1 MYKIKIRRRFI
12 LDKHKSIKT
21 KSFIWVLSI
30 ILFVGTILIGYSYK
44 NSRDLEFEGG
54 IVKLEDNA
62 KINTLKIQQ
71 KIYLA
76 AEINQE
82 FSNVLMS
89 IRDNDEIDNKREKF
103 EKIIERSMV
112 KRPNI
117 IGYNII
123 MEPDMFDGRDSD
135 YINNDKYAENGQYI
149 SYLTIKE
156 GKANIVTVND
166 AMNYDF
172 YLEAKK
178 AGDTIISQPYN
189 FIVNGEERLMITI
202 AKPLYDKNRFIGIV
216 GIDISMQYFEKLISE
231 LINTDESMAL
241 VDDKGKI
248 IFNNFNSSL
257 NGNNIYKVG
266 LEITSITDE
275 LKVNNLIS
283 RENKDRYEVISKI
296 EIPQVSTN
304 WYICFFTDLKI
315 LTNKTVKTTYT
326 SILVGVI
333 ILIATLILLWI
344 AINKITS
351 PIIAFVEKMKKFD
364 FDKLDVK
371 LDIADNSSTEFVE
384 LSEGYSSLIDK
395 LKENLDERKRRDWIQ
410 KGQMDINDISQT
422 NHDLQNLLSQL
433 ISFVTKKIN
442 GQVGVIYLLN
452 EKSDERQ
459 YELSASYAFKR
470 RKGLPN
476 VFKFGEGLVGQA
488 ALEKEIIVVSD
499 IPKDYISINS
509 GIGSSVPTN
518 IVVIPCN
525 YQNKVVA
532 VLEIA
537 STSEFSELV
546 IEFLELAKISIGI
559 AINNI
564 LNFETVEKLLA
575 AANEYAEK
583 LQIQQEELRVT
594 NEELETQSVILK
606 DSQAELES
614 QQEELRVIN
623 EELEE
628 NTEMLETQKKE
639 LENKNNE
646 LNTSQRELEKKA
658 KDLVLSNKYKSE
670 FLANMS
676 HELRT
681 PLNSILILSELLGE
695 KNSNLT
701 EKQREFANTI
711 NTSGS
716 DLLKLINDIL
726 DLSKVEAGK
735 MEVNISK
742 MNIEDFKS
750 EILGMFEQIS
760 IKKNLQFSVD
770 ISDRLP
776 ENIMTDEIKVK
787 QIVKNL
793 ISNAFKFT
801 KKGSIKLKIKEYD
814 NKIKFEINDTGIG
827 ISNDKVKTIF
837 NAFQQEDGTISR
849 EFGGTGLGLS
859 ISMEY
864 TKLLDG
870 RLEVESTKDIGSKF
884 ILTLPV
890 TYDTFHFEKEKTNIV
905 KKVSDELIEEMNK
918 GENEK
923 LFKKPF
929 EVPYVLDDRHD
940 INDNDKVL
948 LIIDN
953 DPNFAKVI
961 MDISRAK
968 KFKVIVAETGEIGLY
983 LADYYMP
990 TGIILDIGL
999 PKIDGLEVLERL
1011 KDNKRTKKI
1020 PVNIISG
1027 GDYEGSMFEKDV
1039 DFLKKPVNKIQIE
1052 NILEHAELSG
1062 YKIDKILVVEDDEIQ
1077 KNALTELIKHD
1088 YKDIEIFSSTSG
1100 ETALEIL
1107 TENNIDL
1114 LILDLGL
1121 LDYNDFEFIERL
1133 KEDNKF
1139 SNIPIIVY
1147 TGKEFCMDEE
1157 KKLRNKVE
1165 NIIIKGDKSSQ
1176 RLLDEIKLF
1185 VHNVRKH
1192 KNIITSNDDEIF
1204 KGKTILVVDDDMRN
1218 VFALSSIL
1226 EMNKIN
1232 VEIANDGIEA
1242 LEKLKDMKKID
1253 LVLMDIMMP
1262 VMDGYEAI
1270 REIRKMDKFKDLS
1283 IIALTAKA
1291 MKGDRDACLEAGAN
1305 EYLSKPIDKNKLL
1318 SLLRVWL

>member
-1 MYKIKIRRRFI
+1 MK
-12 LDKHKSIKT
+12 KHKSIKIKGFT
-21 KSFIWVLSI
+21 WAFSI
-30 ILFVGTILIGYSYK
+30 ILFIGTILIGYSYK
-44 NSRDLEFEGG
+44 HSRDLEFEGG
-54 IVKLEDNA
+54 VFKLENNA
-62 KINTLKIQQ
+62 EINKLKIEQR
-71 KIYLA
+71 IYQD
-76 AEINQE
+76 IKVNQE
-82 FSNVLMS
+82 FSNILMS
-89 IRDNDEIDNKREKF
+89 IRDNDEIYNKREVF
-103 EKIIERSMV
+103 EKIIGQSIL
-112 KRPNI
+112 KQPNI
-117 IGYNII
+117 IGYNIV
-123 MEPDMFDGRDSD
+123 MELDAFDGRDSD

-149 SYLTIKE
+149 SYLVKE
-156 GKANIVTVND
+156 AGKVNISNINNIL
-166 AMNYDF
+166 NYDF

-178 AGDTIISQPYN
+178 AGVTIISQPYK
-189 FIVNGEERLMITI
+189 FIENGEEKLVFTI
-202 AKPLYDKNRFIGIV
+202 AEPLYEKNKFLGV
-216 GIDISMQYFEKLISE
+216 AGIDISMEYFEKLISQ
-231 LINTDESMAL
+231 LVNTGENVAL
-241 VDDKGKI
+241 VDDMGKVV
-248 IFNNFNSSL
+248 FNNFNSGL
-257 NGNNIYKVG
+257 NDNNVSKIGIEVS
-266 LEITSITDE
+266 SIIDE
-275 LKVNNLIS
+275 LKGKSLIS
-283 RENKDRYEVISKI
+283 RKNEDRYEVVSKI
-296 EIPQVSTN
+296 EIPQVDVN
-304 WYICFFTDLKI
+304 WYIYIFTDLKT
-315 LTNKTVKTTYT
+315 LTNKTMETTYR
-326 SILVGVI
+326 SIGAGII
-333 ILIATLILLWI
+333 ILIVTLMLLWI
-344 AINKITS
+344 AISKITT
-351 PIIAFVEKMKKFD
+351 PIIDFVEKMKNFD
-364 FDKLDVK
+364 FNKLDVK
-371 LDIADNSSTEFVE
+371 LDIADNSSSEFVE
-384 LSEGYSSLIDK
+384 LSKGYGSLIHK
-395 LKENLDERKRRDWIQ
+395 LKENLDERKRKNWIQ

-422 NHDLQNLLSQL
+422 NQDLQNLLGQL
-433 ISFVTKKIN
+433 ISFITKKID
-442 GQVGVIYLLN
+442 GQVGVVYLLN
-452 EKSDERQ
+452 EESDEKQ
-459 YELSASYAFKR
+459 YELAASYAFKR

-476 VFKFGEGLVGQA
+476 IFKFGEGLVGQA

-509 GIGSSVPTN
+509 GVGSSAPAN

-525 YQNKVVA
+525 YQGKVVA

-537 STSEFSELV
+537 STSEFSDAA
-546 IEFLELAKISIGI
+546 IEFLELAKINIGI

-594 NEELETQSVILK
+594 NEELETQSVVLK

-628 NTEMLETQKKE
+628 NTEMLEIQKKE

-646 LNTSQRELEKKA
+646 LNTSQKELERKA

-701 EKQREFANTI
+701 EKQRKFAKTI

-735 MEVNISK
+735 MEVNISR
-742 MNIEDFKS
+742 MNIKDFKS

-776 ENIMTDEIKVK
+776 ENIMTDEVKVK

-793 ISNAFKFT
+793 MSNAFKFT
-801 KKGSIKLKIKEYD
+801 KKGSVQLNIKEDD

-827 ISNDKVKTIF
+827 ISDDKIKTIF
-837 NAFQQEDGTISR
+837 DAFQQEDGTISR

-859 ISMEY
+859 ISKEY
-864 TKLLDG
+864 TELLG
-870 RLEVESTKDIGSKF
+870 GTLEAESTKDLGSKF

-905 KKVSDELIEEMNK
+905 KKVSDELIEEINK
-918 GENEK
+918 EEGEK

-940 INDNDKVL
+940 INDNDRVL
-948 LIIDN
+948 LIIDD

-1011 KDNKRTKKI
+1011 KNNKRTKDI

-1027 GDYEGSMFEKDV
+1027 GDYEKSMFEKDV
-1039 DFLKKPVNKIQIE
+1039 EFLKKPVSKVQIE
-1052 NILEHAELSG
+1052 NILKNAELSG
-1062 YKIDKILVVEDDEIQ
+1062 YKIDKILVVEDDKIQ
-1077 KNALTELIKHD
+1077 NDALTELIKND
-1088 YKDIEIFSSTSG
+1088 YKDIEIFSSRSG
-1100 ETALEIL
+1100 ENALEIL

-1133 KEDNKF
+1133 KEDSNF

-1147 TGKEFCMDEE
+1147 TGKEICMDEE
-1157 KKLRNKVE
+1157 KELRNKVE

-1185 VHNVRKH
+1185 VHNVKEH
-1192 KNIITSNDDEIF
+1192 KNVVTSNDDEIF
-1204 KGKTILVVDDDMRN
+1204 KDKTILVVDDDMRN

-1226 EMNKIN
+1226 EMNGID
-1232 VEIANDGIEA
+1232 VEVANDGVEA
-1242 LEKLKDMKKID
+1242 LKKLKDMKKPD

-1262 VMDGYEAI
+1262 LMDGYEAI
-1270 REIRKMDKFKDLS
+1270 REIRKMDKFKNLS

>member
-1 MYKIKIRRRFI
+1 MEKHRSVKI
-12 LDKHKSIKT
+12 
-21 KSFIWVLSI
+21 KSFIWAFSI
-30 ILFVGTILIGYSYK
+30 ILFVGMTLIGYSYK
-44 NSRDLEFEGG
+44 NSRDLEFKDGV
-54 IVKLEDNA
+54 IKLEDKAN
-62 KINTLKIQQ
+62 INTLKIQQ
-71 KIYLA
+71 KIYHTA
-76 AEINQE
+76 DINQE

-89 IRDNDEIDNKREKF
+89 IRANDNIGDKRQNF
-103 EKIIERSMV
+103 EKIIERSMI

-123 MEPDMFDGRDSD
+123 MEPNMFGGKDSD
-135 YINNDKYAENGQYI
+135 YINNEKYAENGQYI

-156 GKANIVTVND
+156 GKANIIAIND
-166 AMNYDF
+166 AVNYDF

-178 AGDTIISQPYN
+178 AGDTIISKPYN
-189 FIVNGEERLMITI
+189 FVVNGEKRLIITI
-202 AKPLYDKNRFIGIV
+202 AKPLYDRNKFIGVV

-231 LINTDESMAL
+231 FINTNENMAL
-241 VDDKGKI
+241 IDDKGKI
-248 IFNNFNSSL
+248 IFNNFNSGL
-257 NGNNIYKVG
+257 NGNNIYKIR
-266 LEITSITDE
+266 LEITSIVDE
-275 LKVNNLIS
+275 LKLKKIIS

-304 WYICFFTDLKI
+304 WYIYFFTDLKV
-315 LTNKTVKTTYT
+315 LTNKTVKTTYR
-326 SILVGVI
+326 SITAGII
-333 ILIATLILLWI
+333 ILIVTLGLLWI

-351 PIIAFVEKMKKFD
+351 PIIDFVKRMKNFD
-364 FDKLDVK
+364 FNKLDVK
-371 LDIADNSSTEFVE
+371 LDIEKNSSTEFVE
-384 LSEGYSSLIDK
+384 LSKGYASLIDK

-410 KGQMDINDISQT
+410 KGQMDINHISQT
-422 NHDLQNLLSQL
+422 THDLQNLLSQL
-433 ISFVTKKIN
+433 ISFVTKKID
-442 GQVGVIYLLN
+442 GQVGVLYLLN
-452 EKSDERQ
+452 EKSDEKQ
-459 YELSASYAFKR
+459 YELAASYAFKR

-476 VFKFGEGLVGQA
+476 GFKFGEGLVGQA
-488 ALEKEIIVVSD
+488 ALEKDLIVVSD
-499 IPKDYISINS
+499 LPKDYISINS
-509 GIGSSVPTN
+509 GVGSSSPTN

-537 STSEFSELV
+537 STSEFSDLV
-546 IEFLELAKISIGI
+546 IEFLELAQISIGI

-564 LNFETVEKLLA
+564 LNFEAVEKLLV

-583 LQIQQEELRVT
+583 LQVQQEELRVT
-594 NEELETQSVILK
+594 NEELETQSVVLK

-628 NTEMLETQKKE
+628 NTEMLEIQKKE

-646 LNTSQRELEKKA
+646 LNISQKELEKKA

-701 EKQREFANTI
+701 EKQREFAKTI

-750 EILGMFEQIS
+750 EIFGMFEQIS
-760 IKKNLQFSVD
+760 IKNNLQFSID
-770 ISDRLP
+770 ISDKLP
-776 ENIMTDEIKVK
+776 ENVMTDEVKVK
-787 QIVKNL
+787 QIIKNL

-801 KKGSIKLKIKEYD
+801 KQGSVNLNIREYD

-827 ISNDKVKTIF
+827 ISDDKIKSIF
-837 NAFQQEDGTISR
+837 DAFQQEDGTISR

-864 TKLLDG
+864 ANLLG
-870 RLEVESTKDIGSKF
+870 GTLEVESTKDVGSKF

-890 TYDTFHFEKEKTNIV
+890 TYDTFHFEKEKTNVV
-905 KKVSDELIEEMNK
+905 KKVSDELIEEINK
-918 GENEK
+918 EEGEK

-940 INDNDKVL
+940 INDNDKIL
-948 LIIDN
+948 LIIDD

-968 KFKVIVAETGEIGLY
+968 NFKVIVAETGEIGLY

-1011 KDNKRTKKI
+1011 KNNKRTKNI

-1027 GDYEGSMFEKDV
+1027 GDYEKSMFEKDV
-1039 DFLKKPVNKIQIE
+1039 EFLKKPVSKTQIE
-1052 NILEHAELSG
+1052 NILEGAGLNG
-1062 YKIDKILVVEDDEIQ
+1062 YKINKILVVEDDKIQ
-1077 KNALTELIKHD
+1077 NDALTELIKHD
-1088 YKDIEIFSSTSG
+1088 YKDIEILSSTSG
-1100 ETALEIL
+1100 EDALEVL
-1107 TENNIDL
+1107 TENSVDL

-1133 KEDNKF
+1133 KEDENF

-1147 TGKEFCMDEE
+1147 TGKEICMDEE

-1165 NIIIKGDKSSQ
+1165 NIIIKGDRSSQ

-1185 VHNVRKH
+1185 VHNVKKH
-1192 KNIITSNDDEIF
+1192 KNVVTSNDDEIF
-1204 KGKTILVVDDDMRN
+1204 KDKKILVVDDDMRN

-1226 EMNKIN
+1226 EMNGID

-1242 LEKLKDMKKID
+1242 LEKLKDMEKID

-1270 REIRKMDKFKDLS
+1270 REIRKMNEFKELS

-1291 MKGDRDACLEAGAN
+1291 MKGDRDSCLEAGAN
-1305 EYLSKPIDKNKLL
+1305 EYLSKPIETNKLL

>member
-1 MYKIKIRRRFI
+1 MKKHRSVKI
-12 LDKHKSIKT
+12 
-21 KSFIWVLSI
+21 KSFIWAFSI
-30 ILFVGTILIGYSYK
+30 IIFVGMIMIVHSYK
-44 NSRDLEFEGG
+44 HSRDLEFEGG
-54 IVKLEDNA
+54 VFKLEGDA

-71 KIYLA
+71 KIYQI
-76 AEINQE
+76 AEINRE
-82 FSNVLMS
+82 FSDILMS
-89 IRDNDEIDNKREKF
+89 IRENDDIDNKRENF
-103 EKIIERSMV
+103 EKIIERSML
-112 KRPNI
+112 KQPNI
-117 IGYNII
+117 IGYNIV
-123 MEPDMFDGRDSD
+123 MEPNTFDGRDSD
-135 YINNDKYAENGQYI
+135 YLNNDKYAENGQYI
-149 SYLTIKE
+149 SYLVKEAGKVNINTIN
-156 GKANIVTVND
+156 NILD
-166 AMNYDF
+166 YDF

-178 AGDTIISQPYN
+178 EGMAIISQPYK
-189 FIVNGEERLMITI
+189 FIENSEEKLVFTI
-202 AKPLYDKNRFIGIV
+202 AKPLYEKNKFLGVV
-216 GIDISMQYFEKLISE
+216 GIDISMEYFKELISGFINPNE
-231 LINTDESMAL
+231 SIVLI
-241 VDDKGKI
+241 DDKGSM

-257 NGNNIYKVG
+257 NDKNISKTGIEVS
-266 LEITSITDE
+266 SIIDE
-275 LKVNNLIS
+275 LKGKSLIS
-283 RENKDRYEVISKI
+283 RENEDRYEVISKI
-296 EIPQVSTN
+296 EIPQVKTN
-304 WYICFFTDLKI
+304 WYIYIFTDLKI
-315 LTNKTVKTTYT
+315 LTNKTMETTYR
-326 SILVGVI
+326 SIAAGII
-333 ILIATLILLWI
+333 ILIVTLGLLWF
-344 AINKITS
+344 AIDKVTS
-351 PIIAFVEKMKKFD
+351 PIIGFVKKMKKFD
-364 FDKLDVK
+364 INKLDVN
-371 LDIADNSSTEFVE
+371 LDIEDNSSTEFIE
-384 LSEGYSSLIDK
+384 LSNGYASLINK
-395 LKENLDERKRRDWIQ
+395 LKENLDGRKRRDWIQ

-422 NHDLQNLLSQL
+422 TQNLQNLLSQL
-433 ISFVTKKIN
+433 ISFVTKKVD
-442 GQVGVIYLLN
+442 GQVGVVYLLD
-452 EKSDERQ
+452 EKSDEKQ
-459 YELSASYAFKR
+459 YELAASYAFKR

-476 VFKFGEGLVGQA
+476 GFKLGEGLVGQA
-488 ALEKEIIVVSD
+488 ALEKDIIVVSD

-509 GIGSSVPTN
+509 GVGSSSPAN

-537 STSEFSELV
+537 STSEFSDLV

-564 LNFETVEKLLA
+564 LNFETVEQLLA

-583 LQIQQEELRVT
+583 LQVQQEELRVT
-594 NEELETQSVILK
+594 NEELETQSVVLK

-628 NTEMLETQKKE
+628 NTQMLEIQKKE

-646 LNTSQRELEKKA
+646 LNMSQKELEEKA

-681 PLNSILILSELLGE
+681 PLNSILILSELLSE
-695 KNSNLT
+695 KDSNLT
-701 EKQREFANTI
+701 EKQREFAKTI

-750 EILGMFEQIS
+750 EIFGMFEQIS
-760 IKKNLQFSVD
+760 IKKNLKFSID
-770 ISDRLP
+770 ISEKLP
-776 ENIMTDEIKVK
+776 ENVMTDEVKVK
-787 QIVKNL
+787 QIIKNL

-801 KKGSIKLKIKEYD
+801 KQGSVDLNVREYE
-814 NKIKFEINDTGIG
+814 NKIKFEITDTGIG
-827 ISNDKVKTIF
+827 ISEDKIKSIF
-837 NAFQQEDGTISR
+837 DAFQQEDGTINR

-864 TKLLDG
+864 AELLG
-870 RLEVESTKDIGSKF
+870 GTLEVESTKDVGSKF

-890 TYDTFHFEKEKTNIV
+890 TYDTFHFEKEKTNVV
-905 KKVSDELIEEMNK
+905 KKISDDLIEEINK
-918 GENEK
+918 EEGEK

-929 EVPYVLDDRHD
+929 EVPYVLDDRHE

-948 LIIDN
+948 LIIDD

-968 KFKVIVAETGEIGLY
+968 NFKVIVAETGEVGLY

-1011 KDNKRTKKI
+1011 KDNKRTKDI

-1027 GDYEGSMFEKDV
+1027 GDYEKSMFEKDV
-1039 DFLKKPVNKIQIE
+1039 EFLKKPVSKTQIE
-1052 NILEHAELSG
+1052 KILEGSELSG
-1062 YKIDKILVVEDDEIQ
+1062 HKIEKILVVEDDKIQ
-1077 KNALTELIKHD
+1077 NDALTELIKND
-1088 YKDIEIFSSTSG
+1088 YKDIEIFSSRSG
-1100 ETALEIL
+1100 ESALKIMS
-1107 TENNIDL
+1107 ENNIDL

-1121 LDYNDFEFIERL
+1121 LDYNNFEFIEKL

-1147 TGKEFCMDEE
+1147 TGKEICMEEE

-1165 NIIIKGDKSSQ
+1165 NIIIKGDRSSQ

-1185 VHNVRKH
+1185 VHNVKKQ
-1192 KNIITSNDDEIF
+1192 KNVVISNDDEIF
-1204 KGKTILVVDDDMRN
+1204 KDKTILVVDDDMRN

-1226 EMNKIN
+1226 EMNGID

-1270 REIRKMDKFKDLS
+1270 REIRKMNEFKDLS

-1291 MKGDRDACLEAGAN
+1291 MKGDRDSCLEAGAN

>member
-1 MYKIKIRRRFI
+1 MKKHRSVKI
-12 LDKHKSIKT
+12 
-21 KSFIWVLSI
+21 KSFIWAFSI
-30 ILFVGTILIGYSYK
+30 ILFVGMTLIGYSYK
-44 NSRDLEFEGG
+44 NSRDLEFKDGV
-54 IVKLEDNA
+54 IKLEDKAN
-62 KINTLKIQQ
+62 INTLKIQQ
-71 KIYLA
+71 KIYHTA
-76 AEINQE
+76 DINQE
-82 FSNVLMS
+82 FSNILMS
-89 IRDNDEIDNKREKF
+89 IRANDDIDNKRQNF
-103 EKIIERSMV
+103 EKIIERSMI

-123 MEPDMFDGRDSD
+123 MEPDMFDGKDSD

-149 SYLTIKE
+149 SYFTIKE
-156 GKANIVTVND
+156 GKANIITIND
-166 AMNYDF
+166 ALSYDF

-178 AGDTIISQPYN
+178 AGDTIISKPYN
-189 FIVNGEERLMITI
+189 FIVNGEKRLIITI
-202 AKPLYDKNRFIGIV
+202 AKPLYDRNKFIGVV

-231 LINTDESMAL
+231 FVNTNENMAL
-241 VDDKGKI
+241 VDDRGKI

-257 NGNNIYKVG
+257 NGNNIYKIG
-266 LEITSITDE
+266 LEITSIVDE
-275 LKVNNLIS
+275 LKLKKLIS
-283 RENKDRYEVISKI
+283 RENKDRYEVVSKI
-296 EIPQVSTN
+296 EIPEVSTN
-304 WYICFFTDLKI
+304 WYIYFFTDLSV
-315 LTNKTVKTTYT
+315 LTNKTVKTTYR
-326 SILVGVI
+326 SIAAGII
-333 ILIATLILLWI
+333 ILIVTLGLLWI

-351 PIIAFVEKMKKFD
+351 PIIEFVKKMKNFD
-364 FDKLDVK
+364 FNKLDVN
-371 LDIADNSSTEFVE
+371 LDIEDNSSTEFVE
-384 LSEGYSSLIDK
+384 LSNGYASLINK
-395 LKENLDERKRRDWIQ
+395 LKENLDERKCRDWIQ
-410 KGQMDINDISQT
+410 KGQMDINHISQT
-422 NHDLQNLLSQL
+422 THDLQNLLSQL
-433 ISFVTKKIN
+433 ISFVTKKID
-442 GQVGVIYLLN
+442 GQVGVLYLLN
-452 EKSDERQ
+452 ENSDEKQ
-459 YELSASYAFKR
+459 YELAASYAFKR
-470 RKGLPN
+470 RKGLPDG
-476 VFKFGEGLVGQA
+476 FKFGEGLVGQA
-488 ALEKEIIVVSD
+488 ALEKDIIVVSD
-499 IPKDYISINS
+499 LPKDYISINS
-509 GIGSSVPTN
+509 GVGNSSPAN

-537 STSEFSELV
+537 STSEFSDLV

-583 LQIQQEELRVT
+583 LQVQQEELRVT
-594 NEELETQSVILK
+594 NEELETQSVVLK

-628 NTEMLETQKKE
+628 NTEMLEIQKKE
-639 LENKNNE
+639 LENKNHE
-646 LNTSQRELEKKA
+646 LNISQKELEKKA

-701 EKQREFANTI
+701 EKQREFAKTI

-742 MNIEDFKS
+742 MNIQDFKS
-750 EILGMFEQIS
+750 EIFGMFEQIS
-760 IKKNLQFSVD
+760 IKKDLEFAID

-776 ENIMTDEIKVK
+776 ENVMTDEVKVK
-787 QIVKNL
+787 QIIKNL

-801 KKGSIKLKIKEYD
+801 KQGSVNLTIRECD
-814 NKIKFEINDTGIG
+814 NKIKFEINDSGIG
-827 ISNDKVKTIF
+827 ISDDKIKSIF
-837 NAFQQEDGTISR
+837 DAFQQEDGTISR

-864 TKLLDG
+864 ANLLG
-870 RLEVESTKDIGSKF
+870 GTLEVESTKDVGSKF
-884 ILTLPV
+884 TLTLPV
-890 TYDTFHFEKEKTNIV
+890 TYDTFHFEKEKTNVV
-905 KKVSDELIEEMNK
+905 KKVSDELIEEINK
-918 GENEK
+918 EEGEK

-940 INDNDKVL
+940 IDNNDKVL
-948 LIIDN
+948 LIVDD

-968 KFKVIVAETGEIGLY
+968 NFKVIVAETGEVGLY

-1011 KDNKRTKKI
+1011 KSNKRTKDI
-1020 PVNIISG
+1020 PVNVISG
-1027 GDYEGSMFEKDV
+1027 GDYEKSMFEQDV
-1039 DFLKKPVNKIQIE
+1039 EFLKKPVSKTQIE
-1052 NILEHAELSG
+1052 NILEGAELSG
-1062 YKIDKILVVEDDEIQ
+1062 YKIDKILVVEDDKIQ
-1077 KNALTELIKHD
+1077 NDALTELIRHD
-1088 YKDIEIFSSTSG
+1088 YKDIEILSSRSG
-1100 ETALEIL
+1100 EDALEIL
-1107 TENNIDL
+1107 TANNIDL

-1133 KEDNKF
+1133 KEDNNF

-1147 TGKEFCMDEE
+1147 TGKEICIDEE
-1157 KKLRNKVE
+1157 KRLRNKVE
-1165 NIIIKGDKSSQ
+1165 NIIIKGDRSSQ

-1185 VHNVRKH
+1185 VHNVKKH
-1192 KNIITSNDDEIF
+1192 KNIVASNDDEIF
-1204 KGKTILVVDDDMRN
+1204 KDKTILVVDDDMRN

-1226 EMNKIN
+1226 EMNGIN

-1242 LEKLKDMKKID
+1242 LEKLKNMKKTD

-1270 REIRKMDKFKDLS
+1270 REIRKLNEFKDLS

-1291 MKGDRDACLEAGAN
+1291 MKGDRDSCLEAGAN

>member
-1 MYKIKIRRRFI
+1 MGKHRSVKI
-12 LDKHKSIKT
+12 
-21 KSFIWVLSI
+21 KSFIWTFSI
-30 ILFVGTILIGYSYK
+30 ILFIGTIMIINSYK
-44 NSRDLEFEGG
+44 HSRYLEVEGG
-54 IVKLEDNA
+54 IARLEDKAN
-62 KINTLKIQQ
+62 INTLKIQQ
-71 KIYLA
+71 KIDHT
-76 AEINQE
+76 AEINQV
-82 FSNVLMS
+82 FSDILMS
-89 IRDNDEIDNKREKF
+89 IRDNDRLDSKRQNF
-103 EKIIERSMV
+103 EKIIERNMI

-123 MEPDMFDGRDSD
+123 IEPNMFDGKDSD
-135 YINNDKYAENGQYI
+135 YINNEKYSESGQYI

-156 GKANIVTVND
+156 GKANIITIND
-166 AMNYDF
+166 PMDYDF
-172 YLEAKK
+172 YLEVKK
-178 AGDTIISQPYN
+178 SRDTIISKPYN
-189 FIVNGEERLMITI
+189 FIVNGEKKLIITI
-202 AKPLYDKNRFIGIV
+202 AKPLYDGNKFIGVV
-216 GIDISMQYFEKLISE
+216 GIDISMEYFEELISE
-231 LINTDESMAL
+231 FINTNEKMAL

-248 IFNNFNSSL
+248 ISNNFNSNL
-257 NGNNIYKVG
+257 NGNNIYKIG
-266 LEITSITDE
+266 LEITSIVDE
-275 LKVNNLIS
+275 LKIKKIIS

-304 WYICFFTDLKI
+304 WYIYFFTDLKV
-315 LTNKTVKTTYT
+315 LTNKTIKTTYKN
-326 SILVGVI
+326 IAVGII
-333 ILIATLILLWI
+333 ILIVTLGLLWI
-344 AINKITS
+344 AINKVTS
-351 PIIAFVEKMKKFD
+351 PIIDFVKKMKNFD
-364 FDKLDVK
+364 FNKLDVK
-371 LDIADNSSTEFVE
+371 LDIEDNSSTEFIE
-384 LSEGYSSLIDK
+384 LSNGYASLINK
-395 LKENLDERKRRDWIQ
+395 LKENLDERKRRDWVQ
-410 KGQMDINDISQT
+410 KGQMDINHISQT
-422 NHDLQNLLSQL
+422 NTDLQNLLSQL
-433 ISFVTKKIN
+433 ISFVTKKID

-452 EKSDERQ
+452 EQLEEKE
-459 YELSASYAFKR
+459 YKLAASYAFKR
-470 RKGLPN
+470 RKGLLN
-476 VFKFGEGLVGQA
+476 GFKLGEGLVGQA
-488 ALEKEIIVVSD
+488 ALEKDIIVVSD

-509 GIGSSVPTN
+509 GVGSSSPTN

-537 STSEFSELV
+537 STSEFSDLV

-564 LNFETVEKLLA
+564 LNFETVEKLLI
-575 AANEYAEK
+575 AANEYTEK
-583 LQIQQEELRVT
+583 LQVQQEELRVT
-594 NEELETQSVILK
+594 NEELETQSVVLK

-628 NTEMLETQKKE
+628 NTDMLEVQKKD

-646 LNTSQRELEKKA
+646 LNTSQKELEKKA

-695 KNSNLT
+695 KNSSLT
-701 EKQREFANTI
+701 EKQREFAKII

-750 EILGMFEQIS
+750 EMFGMFEQIS
-760 IKKNLQFSVD
+760 IKKNLEFSID
-770 ISDRLP
+770 ISEKFPKDV
-776 ENIMTDEIKVK
+776 MTDEVKVK

-801 KKGSIKLKIKEYD
+801 KYGSINLNIKEYD
-814 NKIKFEINDTGIG
+814 NKIKFEINDTGVG
-827 ISNDKVKTIF
+827 ISDDNIKSIF
-837 NAFQQEDGTISR
+837 DAFQQEDGTISR

-864 TKLLDG
+864 AKLLG
-870 RLEVESTKDIGSKF
+870 GILEVESVKETGSKF

-890 TYDTFHFEKEKTNIV
+890 TYDTSHLKKEKTNLV
-905 KKVSDELIEEMNK
+905 KTVSLELIEKISKEN
-918 GENEK
+918 GEKK
-923 LFKKPF
+923 LKTPI
-929 EVPYVLDDRHD
+929 EVPYVLDDRND
-940 INDNDKVL
+940 INCGDKVL
-948 LIIDN
+948 LIIDD
-953 DPNFAKVI
+953 DPNFAKII
-961 MDISRAK
+961 MNISRGK
-968 KFKVIVAETGEIGLY
+968 NFKVIVAETGEVGLY

-1011 KDNKRTKKI
+1011 KNNKRTKDI

-1027 GDYEGSMFEKDV
+1027 GDYEKSMFEKDV
-1039 DFLKKPVNKIQIE
+1039 EFLKKPVSKAQIE
-1052 NILEHAELSG
+1052 NVLEGAELG
-1062 YKIDKILVVEDDEIQ
+1062 GNKIHKILVVEDNRIQ
-1077 KNALTELIKHD
+1077 NDALTELIKHD
-1088 YKDIEIFSSTSG
+1088 YKEIEILSSTSG
-1100 ETALEIL
+1100 ENALEIMS
-1107 TENNIDL
+1107 ENNIDL

-1133 KEDNKF
+1133 KEDSNF
-1139 SNIPIIVY
+1139 SSIPIIVY
-1147 TGKEFCMDEE
+1147 TGKEICMDEE
-1157 KKLRNKVE
+1157 KKLRKKVE

-1185 VHNVRKH
+1185 VHNVKTH
-1192 KNIITSNDDEIF
+1192 KNIVISNDDEIF
-1204 KGKTILVVDDDMRN
+1204 KDKTILVVDDDMRN

-1226 EMNKIN
+1226 EMNGID
-1232 VEIANDGIEA
+1232 VEIANDGMES
-1242 LEKLKDMKKID
+1242 LKKLKEMKKID

-1270 REIRKMDKFKDLS
+1270 REIRKMNEFKDLS

-1291 MKGDRDACLEAGAN
+1291 MKGDRNSCLEAGAN

>member
-1 MYKIKIRRRFI
+1 MKKHRSIKI
-12 LDKHKSIKT
+12 
-21 KSFIWVLSI
+21 KSFIWTFSI
-30 ILFVGTILIGYSYK
+30 IFFMGIILIGYSYK
-44 NSRDLEFEGG
+44 QSRDLELEGG
-54 IVKLEDNA
+54 IVRLEDNTE
-62 KINTLKIQQ
+62 INTLKIKQ
-71 KIYLA
+71 IFYNA
-76 AEINQE
+76 AEISQN
-82 FSNVLMS
+82 FSDILIS
-89 IRDNDEIDNKREKF
+89 IKNNDRMDNKRENY
-103 EKIIERSMV
+103 EKIIEQSMI
-112 KRPNI
+112 KQTKI

-123 MEPDMFDGRDSD
+123 MEPDMFDGRDSE
-135 YINNDKYAENGQYI
+135 YINNDKYAKNGQYI

-156 GKANIVTVND
+156 GKANIVNVDD

-178 AGDTIISQPYN
+178 VGDTIISKPYN
-189 FIVNGEERLMITI
+189 FIVNGENKLIITI
-202 AKPLYDKNRFIGIV
+202 AKPLYNKKQFIGVV
-216 GIDISMQYFEKLISE
+216 GIDISMEYFEKIVLGFM
-231 LINTDESMAL
+231 NKDEKMVL
-241 VDDKGKI
+241 VDEAGKI
-248 IFNNFNSSL
+248 IFNSYDVNL
-257 NGNNIYKVG
+257 NNKNVSEFGVEMSPI
-266 LEITSITDE
+266 IDE
-275 LKVNNLIS
+275 LNIKNSIS
-283 RENKDRYEVISKI
+283 RERIERYEIISKI
-296 EIPQVSTN
+296 KIPQINTN
-304 WYICFFTDLKI
+304 WYVCFFTDLKV
-315 LTNKTVKTTYT
+315 LTNKTVKTTYR
-326 SILVGVI
+326 SITIGVM
-333 ILIATLILLWI
+333 ILIVTLGLLWI
-344 AINKITS
+344 AIDKITL
-351 PIIAFVEKMKKFD
+351 PIVAFIEKMKKFD
-364 FDKLDVK
+364 LDKLDVK
-371 LDIADNSSTEFVE
+371 FDVEDNSSIEFVE
-384 LSEGYSSLIDK
+384 LSKGYSSLIDK
-395 LKENLDERKRRDWIQ
+395 LKENLDERKSRDWVQ
-410 KGQMDINDISQT
+410 KGQMDLNDISQT
-422 NHDLQNLLSQL
+422 SHDLQNLLIQL
-433 ISFVTKKIN
+433 ISFITKKID

-452 EKSDERQ
+452 EKSQEKQ

-476 VFKFGEGLVGQA
+476 VFKIGEGLIGQA

-509 GIGSSVPTN
+509 GVGSSVPAN

-525 YQNKVVA
+525 YQDKVVA

-564 LNFETVEKLLA
+564 LNFETVEKLLD

-594 NEELETQSVILK
+594 NEELETQSVVLK

-646 LNTSQRELEKKA
+646 LNISQKDSEKKA

-701 EKQREFANTI
+701 EKQMEFANTI

-750 EILGMFEQIS
+750 EMLGMFEQLS
-760 IKKNLQFSVD
+760 IKKNLQFIVD
-770 ISDRLP
+770 ISDKLP
-776 ENIMTDEIKVK
+776 GNIMTDEVKVK
-787 QIVKNL
+787 QIIKNL

-801 KKGSIKLKIKEYD
+801 KNGSVKLNIREYN
-814 NKIKFEINDTGIG
+814 NKIKFEIKDTGIG
-827 ISNDKVKTIF
+827 ISDDKIKSIF
-837 NAFQQEDGTISR
+837 DAFQQEDGTISR

-864 TKLLDG
+864 ADLLG
-870 RLEVESTKDIGSKF
+870 GTLEVESTKDIGSKF

-890 TYDTFHFEKEKTNIV
+890 TYDTFNFEKEKTNIV
-905 KKVSDELIEEMNK
+905 KKVSDELIEEINK
-918 GENEK
+918 EEGEK

-929 EVPYVLDDRHD
+929 EVPYVLDDRHE

-948 LIIDN
+948 LIIDD
-953 DPNFAKVI
+953 DPNFAKII

-968 KFKVIVAETGEIGLY
+968 EFKVIVAETGEIGLY

-1011 KDNKRTKKI
+1011 KNNKRTKKI

-1027 GDYEGSMFEKDV
+1027 GDYEKSMSEKDV
-1039 DFLKKPVNKIQIE
+1039 EFLKKPVSKAQIE
-1052 NILEHAELSG
+1052 NILEDAELSG
-1062 YKIDKILVVEDDEIQ
+1062 YKIDKILLVEDDKIHNE
-1077 KNALTELIKHD
+1077 ALTKLIKHD
-1088 YKDIEIFSSTSG
+1088 YKDIEVLSSRSG
-1100 ETALEIL
+1100 RNALEIL

-1121 LDYNDFEFIERL
+1121 LDYNNFEFIEKL
-1133 KEDNKF
+1133 KENNKF

-1147 TGKEFCMDEE
+1147 TGKEICMEEE

-1165 NIIIKGDKSSQ
+1165 NIIIKGEKSSQ

-1192 KNIITSNDDEIF
+1192 KDVIISNDDEIF
-1204 KGKTILVVDDDMRN
+1204 KDKTILVVDDDMRN

-1226 EMNKIN
+1226 EVNGIN
-1232 VEIANDGIEA
+1232 IEIANDGLEA
-1242 LEKLKDMKKID
+1242 LEKLKDIKKID

-1270 REIRKMDKFKDLS
+1270 REIRKINEFKDLS
-1283 IIALTAKA
+1283 IVALTAKA

>member
-1 MYKIKIRRRFI
+1 ME
-12 LDKHKSIKT
+12 KHRSVKR
-21 KSFIWVLSI
+21 KSFIWAFSI
-30 ILFVGTILIGYSYK
+30 IFFVGTIMIAHSYK

-54 IVKLEDNA
+54 IVRLEGDA
-62 KINTLKIQQ
+62 SINTLKIQQ
-71 KIYLA
+71 KIYQMT
-76 AEINQE
+76 EINRE
-82 FSNVLMS
+82 FSDILMS
-89 IRDNDEIDNKREKF
+89 IRNNDEIYNKREKF
-103 EKIIERSMV
+103 EKNIEQSIL
-112 KRPNI
+112 KQPNI
-117 IGYNII
+117 IGYNIV
-123 MEPDMFDGRDSD
+123 MEPNAFDGRDSD

-149 SYLTIKE
+149 SYLIKE
-156 GKANIVTVND
+156 AGKVDINNINNIL
-166 AMNYDF
+166 NYDF

-178 AGDTIISQPYN
+178 AGVTIISQPYK
-189 FIVNGEERLMITI
+189 FIENGEEKLVFTI
-202 AKPLYDKNRFIGIV
+202 AKPLYEKNKFLGVV
-216 GIDISMQYFEKLISE
+216 GIDVSMQYFEKLISGFV
-231 LINTDESMAL
+231 NPNESIAL
-241 VDDKGKI
+241 VDDKGNM

-257 NGNNIYKVG
+257 NGNNIYKIG
-266 LEITSITDE
+266 LEITPIIDE
-275 LKVNNLIS
+275 LKLKKLIS
-283 RENKDRYEVISKI
+283 RENKDRYEVVSKI
-296 EIPQVSTN
+296 EIPQVRTN
-304 WYICFFTDLKI
+304 WYIYFFTDLKV
-315 LTNKTVKTTYT
+315 LTNKTVKTTYR
-326 SILVGVI
+326 SIAVGII
-333 ILIATLILLWI
+333 ILIVTLGLLWI

-351 PIIAFVEKMKKFD
+351 PIIDFVKKMRD
-364 FDKLDVK
+364 FDLNKLDVN
-371 LDIADNSSTEFVE
+371 LDIEKNSSTEFVE
-384 LSEGYSSLIDK
+384 LSTGYASLINK
-395 LKENLDERKRRDWIQ
+395 LKENLDERKRRDWIR
-410 KGQMDINDISQT
+410 KGQMDINHISQT
-422 NHDLQNLLSQL
+422 THDLQNLLSQL
-433 ISFVTKKIN
+433 ISFITKKID
-442 GQVGVIYLLN
+442 GQVGVLYLLN
-452 EKSDERQ
+452 EKSDEKQ
-459 YELSASYAFKR
+459 YELAASYAFKK
-470 RKGLPN
+470 RKGLPDD
-476 VFKFGEGLVGQA
+476 FKFGEGLVGQA

-499 IPKDYISINS
+499 LPKDYISINS
-509 GIGSSVPTN
+509 GVGSTSPAN
-518 IVVIPCN
+518 IIVIPCN

-537 STSEFSELV
+537 STLEFSDLV
-546 IEFLELAKISIGI
+546 IEFLELAQISIGI

-583 LQIQQEELRVT
+583 LQVQQEELRVT
-594 NEELETQSVILK
+594 NEELETQSVVLK

-628 NTEMLETQKKE
+628 NTEMLEIQKKE

-646 LNTSQRELEKKA
+646 LNISQKELEKKA

-701 EKQREFANTI
+701 EKQREFAKTI

-742 MNIEDFKS
+742 MDIEDFKS
-750 EILGMFEQIS
+750 EMFGMFEQIS
-760 IKKNLQFSVD
+760 IRKNLEFLINVSKE
-770 ISDRLP
+770 LP
-776 ENIMTDEIKVK
+776 GNVMTDEVKVK
-787 QIVKNL
+787 QIIKNL

-801 KKGSIKLKIKEYD
+801 KQGSVNLNIRECD

-827 ISNDKVKTIF
+827 ISDDKIKSIF
-837 NAFQQEDGTISR
+837 DAFQQEDGTISR

-864 TKLLDG
+864 AELLG
-870 RLEVESTKDIGSKF
+870 GTLEVESTKDIGSKF
-884 ILTLPV
+884 TLTLPV
-890 TYDTFHFEKEKTNIV
+890 TYDTFHFEKEKTNVV
-905 KKVSDELIEEMNK
+905 KKVSDELIEELNK
-918 GENEK
+918 EVGEK

-929 EVPYVLDDRHD
+929 EIPYVLDDRHD
-940 INDNDKVL
+940 IDNNDKVL
-948 LIIDN
+948 LIIDD

-968 KFKVIVAETGEIGLY
+968 NFKVIVAETGEVGLY

-990 TGIILDIGL
+990 TGVILDIGL

-1011 KDNKRTKKI
+1011 KNNKRTMNI

-1027 GDYEGSMFEKDV
+1027 GDYEKSMFEKDV
-1039 DFLKKPVNKIQIE
+1039 EFLKKPVSKTQIE
-1052 NILEHAELSG
+1052 NILEGAELNG
-1062 YKIDKILVVEDDEIQ
+1062 YKIDKILVVEDDKIQ
-1077 KNALTELIKHD
+1077 NDALTELIKHD
-1088 YKDIEIFSSTSG
+1088 YKDIEILSSTSG
-1100 ETALEIL
+1100 EDALEIL

-1133 KEDNKF
+1133 KEDSNF

-1147 TGKEFCMDEE
+1147 TGKEICMDEE

-1185 VHNVRKH
+1185 VHNVKKH
-1192 KNIITSNDDEIF
+1192 KNVVTSNDYEIF
-1204 KGKTILVVDDDMRN
+1204 KDKKILVVDDDMRN

-1226 EMNKIN
+1226 EMNGID

-1242 LEKLKDMKKID
+1242 LEKLKDMEKID

-1262 VMDGYEAI
+1262 VMDGYEAM
-1270 REIRKMDKFKDLS
+1270 REIRKMNEFKDLS

-1291 MKGDRDACLEAGAN
+1291 MKGDRDSCLEAGAN

>member
-1 MYKIKIRRRFI
+1 LK
-12 LDKHKSIKT
+12 KHKSVKIKG
-21 KSFIWVLSI
+21 FIWAFSI
-30 ILFVGTILIGYSYK
+30 ILFVGTILIGHSYK
-44 NSRDLEFEGG
+44 HSRDLEFEGG
-54 IVKLEDNA
+54 VFKLEN
-62 KINTLKIQQ
+62 N
-71 KIYLA
+71 
-76 AEINQE
+76 AEINKLKIEQRIYQDTEVNHE
-82 FSNVLMS
+82 FSNILMS
-89 IRDNDEIDNKREKF
+89 IRDNDEIYNKREVF
-103 EKIIERSMV
+103 EKIIERSIL
-112 KRPNI
+112 KQPNI
-117 IGYNII
+117 IGYNIV
-123 MEPDMFDGRDSD
+123 MEPNAFDGRDSD

-149 SYLTIKE
+149 SYLIKE
-156 GKANIVTVND
+156 AGKVNINNINNIL
-166 AMNYDF
+166 NYDF

-178 AGDTIISQPYN
+178 AGVTIISQPYK
-189 FIVNGEERLMITI
+189 FIENGEEKLVFTI
-202 AKPLYDKNRFIGIV
+202 AKPLYEKNKFLGVV
-216 GIDISMQYFEKLISE
+216 GIDISMQYFKELISGFVNPNE
-231 LINTDESMAL
+231 NMAL
-241 VDDKGKI
+241 VDDRGNI

-257 NGNNIYKVG
+257 NDKNVSKIGM
-266 LEITSITDE
+266 EITSITDE
-275 LKVNNLIS
+275 LEFNNLIS
-283 RENKDRYEVISKI
+283 RKNKDRYEVISKI
-296 EIPQVSTN
+296 EISGLNTN
-304 WYICFFTDLKI
+304 WYVYISTDLKI
-315 LTNKTVKTTYT
+315 LTNKTMETTYKT
-326 SILVGVI
+326 IAIGVI
-333 ILIATLILLWI
+333 ILIVTLILLLV
-344 AINKITS
+344 AINKVTK
-351 PIIAFVEKMKKFD
+351 PIITFVKKMKNFD

-371 LDIADNSSTEFVE
+371 LDIEKNSSSEFID
-384 LSEGYSSLIDK
+384 LSEGYNSLIHK
-395 LKENLDERKRRDWIQ
+395 LKDNLEERKCRDWIQ

-422 NHDLQNLLSQL
+422 NNDLQNLLSQL
-433 ISFVTKKIN
+433 ISFVTKKID
-442 GQVGVIYLLN
+442 GQVGVVYLLN
-452 EKSDERQ
+452 EKSDEDQ
-459 YELSASYAFKR
+459 YELSASHAFKR
-470 RKGLPN
+470 RKGVSN
-476 VFKFGEGLVGQA
+476 VFKIGEGLVGQA
-488 ALEKEIIVVSD
+488 ALEKEIIVVSNL
-499 IPKDYISINS
+499 PKDYITINS
-509 GIGSSVPTN
+509 GVGSTTPTN
-518 IVVIPCN
+518 VVVIPCN

-532 VLEIA
+532 ILEIA
-537 STSEFSELV
+537 SISEFSDLV

-559 AINNI
+559 AVNNI
-564 LNFETVEKLLA
+564 LNFETVENLLVE
-575 AANEYAEK
+575 ANEYAEK
-583 LQIQQEELRVT
+583 LQIQQEELRVS
-594 NEELETQSVILK
+594 NEELETQSIVLK

-628 NTEMLETQKKE
+628 NTEMLEIQKKQ

-701 EKQREFANTI
+701 EKQRKFARTI

-735 MEVNISK
+735 MEVSISK
-742 MNIEDFKS
+742 MNIEDFKN
-750 EILGMFEQIS
+750 EMLGMFEQVS

-770 ISDRLP
+770 ISEKLS
-776 ENIMTDEIKVK
+776 EKIMSDETKVK

-801 KKGSIKLKIKEYD
+801 KKGSVKLNIIECD
-814 NKIKFEINDTGIG
+814 NKIKFEVSDTGIG
-827 ISNDKVKTIF
+827 ISDSKIKTIF

-864 TKLLDG
+864 TKLLG
-870 RLEVESTKDIGSKF
+870 GKLEVESTKDVGSKF

-890 TYDTFHFEKEKTNIV
+890 TYDTFHFQKEKTNIV
-905 KKVSDELIEEMNK
+905 KKVSDELIEEINK
-918 GENEK
+918 GEDEK
-923 LFKKPF
+923 LFKKPL
-929 EVPYVLDDRHD
+929 EVPYVLDDRND
-940 INDNDKVL
+940 INDADKVL
-948 LIIDN
+948 LIIDD

-1011 KDNKRTKKI
+1011 KNNKRTKDI

-1027 GDYEGSMFEKDV
+1027 GDYEKNMFEKDV
-1039 DFLKKPVNKIQIE
+1039 EFLKKPVSKIQIE
-1052 NILEHAELSG
+1052 NILESAELSG
-1062 YKIDKILVVEDDEIQ
+1062 YKVDKILVVEDDQIQ
-1077 KNALTELIKHD
+1077 KDALTELIKHD
-1088 YKDIEIFSSTSG
+1088 YKDIEIFSSRSG
-1100 ETALEIL
+1100 EDALEIL
-1107 TENNIDL
+1107 AKNNIDL

-1121 LDYNDFEFIERL
+1121 LDYNNFEFIERL
-1133 KEDNKF
+1133 KEDDKF

-1147 TGKEFCMDEE
+1147 TGKEICIDEE

-1185 VHNVRKH
+1185 VHNVK
-1192 KNIITSNDDEIF
+1192 KNKSVVASDDNEIF
-1204 KGKTILVVDDDMRN
+1204 KDKTILVVDDDMRN

-1226 EMNKIN
+1226 EMNGIN
-1232 VEIANDGIEA
+1232 VEVANDGVEA
-1242 LEKLKDMKKID
+1242 LEKLKRMKKTD

-1270 REIRKMDKFKDLS
+1270 RKIRKMNEFKDLS

-1291 MKGDRDACLEAGAN
+1291 MKGDRDTCLEAGAN